1 MREIKFRAWDKELKR
16 MFKIAELNFS
26 EWWVQC
32 VKPEGDLKENGD
44 NYYGERNSFKNEETD
59 RHILMQ
65 YTGLKDKYGNGI
77 YEGDI
82 CWDDEE
88 ECYGE
93 VRFLDDGFS
102 YIWQNICVD
111 LFEID
116 DSIEIVGNIYED
128 SDLIH

>member
-1 MREIKFRAWDKELKR
+1 MREIKFRGQDVFTKKWVYGY
-16 MFKIAELNFS
+16 FS
-26 EWWVQC
+26 ECVEPMDEPVCLSCITDIENNSWVAY
-32 VKPEGDLKENGD
+32 PETVG
-44 NYYGERNSFKNEETD
+44 
-59 RHILMQ
+59 Q
-65 YTGLKDKYGNGI
+65 YTGLKDKYDNEI

-93 VRFLDDGFS
+93 VRFLDGGFS

-128 SDLIH
+128 TDLIH